1 MAWVR
6 ALLSCKS
13 WWQKLLGRNN
23 TNKDGQNEK
32 DCAPSIDRAPISEEK
47 RTTTKYINCEKVV
60 EHIVVKTKHID
71 GRGHT
76 CVSNCD
82 SNTVAETRHSA
93 LSSISLSDQDT
104 IIENAKAVEG
114 PELFAVNSPYV
125 NDSTGEWMVRL
136 YYDQPVNL
144 NDLEIRGLESHIPES
159 DDASIEARCRYR
171 GKEFWLSLPYR

>member
-1 MAWVR
+1 M
-6 ALLSCKS
+6 
-13 WWQKLLGRNN
+13 
-23 TNKDGQNEK
+23 
-32 DCAPSIDRAPISEEK
+32 
-47 RTTTKYINCEKVV
+47 

-104 IIENAKAVEG
+104 IIKNAKAVEG

-159 DDASIEARCRYR
+159 DDASIEARCRYQ
-171 GKEFWLSLPYR
+171 GKEFWLSLPYRYAKARMVLSGAY